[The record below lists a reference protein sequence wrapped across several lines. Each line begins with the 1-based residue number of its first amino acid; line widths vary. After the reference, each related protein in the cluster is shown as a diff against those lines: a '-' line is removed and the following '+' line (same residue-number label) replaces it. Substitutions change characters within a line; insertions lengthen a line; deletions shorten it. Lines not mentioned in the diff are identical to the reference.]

1 MAVTHLTTARDAQ
14 TDELPSRSRLGSR
27 RARSASYW
35 LIESLRFA
43 HHLAHAILMPACL
56 IWPAVVL
63 WGLLFSSDGDLG
75 QAVTHLASGDERHWA
90 AVYGV
95 GATLHALT
103 RWWVEP
109 YQSERRRQIDAL
121 RSRLRNQRRRRT

>member
-1 MAVTHLTTARDAQ
+1 MAVTPLTIAREAR
-14 TDELPSRSRLGSR
+14 TDELPSRRRWGSR

-43 HHLAHAILMPACL
+43 HHLAHAILVPACL

-63 WGLLFSSDGDLG
+63 WGLLFSYDGDLG
-75 QAVTHLASGDERHWA
+75 EAVTHLASGDERHWA
-90 AVYGV
+90 VVYGV

-109 YQSERRRQIDAL
+109 YQSERRRRIDAL